1 MTKIQSFDRKSL
13 LKGVLYL
20 TGAVVILEGAFR
32 LQNRGSA
39 FMNEYMHITA
49 SPAVA
54 ALTGILSKPTHTI
67 SLPMKTLLN
76 DFGTGIVL
84 GSSMY
89 FGWLWVAASS
99 NWIQTSEWGWKTN
112 SIHQIVFSILITTI
126 GHFAVSINEEQV
138 FRGYGHDVWS
148 KAIGSIGATVVL
160 GSLFT
165 LGHRPKTLAAASGYF
180 TMALLLTELRK
191 CSNSLAMPIGYHWS
205 WNISQLILFGHD
217 KRASLRPI
225 TIDGPPHIVGTN
237 SPESG
242 WLMTLFHIGAII
254 ISIVLSRYKKSLEP
268 VGK

>member
-1 MTKIQSFDRKSL
+1 MTKSQLFDGKSL

-20 TGAVVILEGAFR
+20 TSAVVILEGAFR

-54 ALTGILSKPTHTI
+54 VLTCILSKPTN
-67 SLPMKTLLN
+67 KTLLPTKTVFN
-76 DFGTGIVL
+76 NFGTGIVL
-84 GSSMY
+84 GSSIY

-112 SIHQIVFSILITTI
+112 SIHQLVFSILITTI

-138 FRGYGHDVWS
+138 FRGYGYDIWS
-148 KAIGSIGATVVL
+148 KAIGPIGATVFL
-160 GSLFT
+160 GGLFT

-191 CSNSLAMPIGYHWS
+191 HSNSLAIPIGYHWS
-205 WNISQLILFGHD
+205 WNISQLVIFGHD

-225 TIDGPPHIVGTN
+225 AIDGPSHIVGTN

-242 WLMTLFHIGAII
+242 WLMTLFHIGAIVI
-254 ISIVLSRYKKSLEP
+254 IREVNICEKTYIYD
-268 VGK
+268 